1 MPREFLSRANK
12 WAGIMDTTYDLTL
25 MPAAAALAVAC
36 TMTAAVLDHRH
47 GHIPNAVTYPCLLGG
62 FMLAAFSGGLAG
74 IGLAF
79 AGLLAAG
86 LIFFIAFAAGSCGGG
101 DVKLMAALGAILGLW
116 PAIDVTLAS
125 LMVGG
130 VIAVFSMARRVQW
143 SVLARTVGLF
153 ALLLPA
159 GFRDAASVLKPRE
172 THHTVRFGVAAALG
186 LLWCLFMPD
195 FTPLSLVR

>member
-1 MPREFLSRANK
+1 MPREFPSRVNK
-12 WAGIMDTTYDLTL
+12 RAGIMDTTYDLTL

-36 TMTAAVLDHRH
+36 ATTAAVLDHRQ
-47 GHIPNAVTYPCLLGG
+47 GHIPNAVTYPCLLAG
-62 FMLAAFSGGLAG
+62 FMLAAAGGGLAG

-79 AGLLAAG
+79 AGIIAAG
-86 LIFFIAFAAGSCGGG
+86 MIFIIAFAAGSCGGG

-116 PAIDVTLAS
+116 PAIDVTLAA

-130 VIAVFSMARRVQW
+130 VIALFSMARRVQW
-143 SVLARTVGLF
+143 SVLARNVGLF

-186 LLWCLFMPD
+186 LFWCLFMPD

>member
-1 MPREFLSRANK
+1 
-12 WAGIMDTTYDLTL
+12 MDTTYDLTQ

-36 TMTAAVLDHRH
+36 ATTAAVLDHRH
-47 GHIPNAVTYPCLLGG
+47 GHIPNAVTYPCLLTG
-62 FMLAAFSGGLAG
+62 FMLAAISGGLAG

-79 AGLLAAG
+79 AGLLASG
-86 LIFFIAFAAGSCGGG
+86 LIFIIAFAAGGCGGG

-130 VIAVFSMARRVQW
+130 MIAVFSMARRVQW

-186 LLWCLFMPD
+186 LLWCLFIPD
-195 FTPLSLVR
+195 FTPLALVR